1 VVGGWWFVVRGS
13 WLVVRI
19 DQLVASVFYQY
30 SANNINTPQ
39 DFDRPRRVFVR
50 TIRR

>member
-1 VVGGWWFVVRGS
+1 MVRGS
-13 WLVVRI
+13 WLVVRRLVVGGRSRATI

-39 DFDRPRRVFVR
+39 DFDR
-50 TIRR
+50 